1 MTVTCTV
8 LTCRVLGKTR
18 LHPFPE
24 NKLQTAG
31 QGEEAG
37 LSQGQEEGLPCHRLP
52 GALTQ
57 PPTQRPLTGQL
68 HLIEGVHVNG
78 GDDRS
83 CEVESVGQSPPVR
96 GSCLDELHCPAT
108 PALQPVQLSWG
119 EEGRGGGKRRRT
131 RKIRRNQEVR
141 YE

>member
-8 LTCRVLGKTR
+8 LTCSVRVLGETR

-24 NKLQTAG
+24 YQLQTAG

-37 LSQGQEEGLPCHRLP
+37 PSQGQEECLPRHRLS

-57 PPTQRPLTGQL
+57 PPTQRHLTGQL
-68 HLIEGVHVNG
+68 HLIEGVHLNE

-96 GSCLDELHCPAT
+96 GSRLDELHCPAT

-119 EEGRGGGKRRRT
+119 EEGRGGGGEQGKLEGI
-131 RKIRRNQEVR
+131 KK
-141 YE
+141 